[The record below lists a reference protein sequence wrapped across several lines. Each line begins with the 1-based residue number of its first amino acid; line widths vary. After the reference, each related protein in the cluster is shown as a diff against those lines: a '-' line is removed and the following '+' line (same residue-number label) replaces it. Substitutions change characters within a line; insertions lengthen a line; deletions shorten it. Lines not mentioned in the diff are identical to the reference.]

1 MKILSWHPHMTFFY
15 YYYLARTTQTQQTG
29 SVLTHACIYAFFS
42 HPKRM
47 QIQQIQR
54 RGERLS
60 RHYAVLIMQVQ
71 RLTLPLSAYNF
82 RPSHTNAACSV
93 RRRSRAAAAAA
104 ALNVAVASHLE
115 TPRLF
120 GSGSGS
126 GGGNREK

>member
-1 MKILSWHPHMTFFY
+1 
-15 YYYLARTTQTQQTG
+15 
-29 SVLTHACIYAFFS
+29 
-42 HPKRM
+42 M

-60 RHYAVLIMQVQ
+60 RHYAVLIIQVQ
-71 RLTLPLSAYNF
+71 RLTLPLVAYNF
-82 RPSHTNAACSV
+82 RPSHANAACSV
-93 RRRSRAAAAAA
+93 RWRSRGAA

-126 GGGNREK
+126 GGGGNREK